1 MQKKLLVLCL
11 LIVMLLTSGCV
22 KGDVTM
28 EVSRFGS
35 TEVECKIVAVPLVA
49 YQLNDLKNDFVQ
61 DGFTVTDV
69 TEEQMQGFV
78 AKKSFERFKDLGKVR
93 VFKGIRVQDNQKK
106 ITAQAQSEAAKG
118 EIEKE
123 TFTYQQGLLFDTV
136 TVDTDFD
143 LRSNKDNT
151 PKESDWLV
159 KNLLQQVKLR
169 FILKLPTSGENHNA
183 TSTQNNGKTLVWN
196 LVLGEN
202 NHLQAEVTYLNPYK
216 AIGWTS
222 LVLAVIIAYKLY
234 RRKKQ

>member
-1 MQKKLLVLCL
+1 MKKKILLFSL

-61 DGFTVTDV
+61 DGFIVTDV
-69 TEEQMQGFV
+69 TEDQMQGFV

-106 ITAQAQSEAAKG
+106 ITAQAQNDAAK
-118 EIEKE
+118 EETE

-136 TVDTDFD
+136 AVDTDFD

-169 FILKLPTSGENHNA
+169 FILKLPTSGDKHNA
-183 TSTQNNGKTLVWN
+183 TSTQDNGKTLVWN

-216 AIGWTS
+216 AMAW
-222 LVLAVIIAYKLY
+222 LAVGVIIIVSYNIY